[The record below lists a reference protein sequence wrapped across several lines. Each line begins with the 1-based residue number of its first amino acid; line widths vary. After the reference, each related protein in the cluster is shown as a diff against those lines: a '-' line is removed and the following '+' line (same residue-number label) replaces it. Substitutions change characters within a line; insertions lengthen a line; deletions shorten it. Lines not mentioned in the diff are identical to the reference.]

1 MNQHNALTSY
11 FDKAMTK
18 IQQLGLAPVS
28 GREQLSAIMPLIQ
41 RIEHLDPENA
51 LLIARVMDQSS
62 NFNEI
67 VRTKISSIEIGARFL
82 TISSEFDDIRED
94 TRNLVAWMEDGN
106 LDWKEKA
113 QMTWMELRRG
123 TVSERF
129 GVIQNTFAEV
139 MEDTN
144 NQILMEESVLAA
156 YLDFRFSIKESESSA
171 YMILAKAEQDWEAKK
186 IEIVAASEKIK
197 TASNQAEKS
206 KFELERDHLLAQTQ
220 SSETLYQIAKDLAE
234 NLKVAYNTSELVFAR
249 LQQNIGMKR
258 RIYEQS
264 VSFFSTNEVVFTGLS
279 AAFTSTQGLAES
291 THALE
296 SMKRGLNQSIEALAD
311 IGGTQL
317 EASAKAGYSG
327 TIDAKSVAKLAN
339 AIVEYQQSMSSMI
352 SDLRKE
358 ATSTAEEIETAT
370 NASKESIVALL
381 AKAK

>member
-18 IQQLGLAPVS
+18 IQQFGLATAP

-51 LLIARVMDQSS
+51 LSIARVMDQSS

>member
-18 IQQLGLAPVS
+18 IQQLGLAPVP

-156 YLDFRFSIKESESSA
+156 YLYFRFSIKESESSA

>member
-1 MNQHNALTSY
+1 MNQYNALTSY

-18 IQQLGLAPVS
+18 IQQLGLAPAP

-41 RIEHLDPENA
+41 RIEHLDPQNA

-94 TRNLVAWMEDGN
+94 TRNLVSWMEDGN

-113 QMTWMELRRG
+113 QMKWMEMRRG

-129 GVIQNTFAEV
+129 GEIQKTFAAV

-144 NQILMEESVLAA
+144 DQILMEESVLSA

-171 YMILAKAEQDWEAKK
+171 YTILAKAEQEWDAKK
-186 IEIVAASEKIK
+186 TDLVAAGEKINAA
-197 TASNQAEKS
+197 TNQAEKS

-264 VSFFSTNEVVFTGLS
+264 VTFFTTNEVVFTGLS

-291 THALE
+291 TNALE
-296 SMKRGLNQSIEALAD
+296 SMKRGVNQSIEALAD

-317 EASAKAGYSG
+317 ESSTRAGYSG
-327 TIDAKSVAKLAN
+327 TVDAKSVAKLAN
-339 AIVEYQQSMSSMI
+339 AIVEYQQKLNSLVT
-352 SDLRKE
+352 DLRKE
-358 ATSTAEEIETAT
+358 ATTNAEEIETVN
-370 NASKESIVALL
+370 NAAKESIVALI

>member
-18 IQQLGLAPVS
+18 IQQLGLAPATV
-28 GREQLSAIMPLIQ
+28 REQLNAIMPLIQ

-94 TRNLVAWMEDGN
+94 TRNLVSWMEDGN

-113 QMTWMELRRG
+113 QMKWMEMRRG

-129 GVIQNTFAEV
+129 GEIQKTFAAV

-144 NQILMEESVLAA
+144 DQILMEESVLSA

-171 YMILAKAEQDWEAKK
+171 YTILAKAEQEWEGKK
-186 IEIVAASEKIK
+186 TDLVAAGEKINAA
-197 TASNQAEKS
+197 TNQAEKS
-206 KFELERDHLLAQTQ
+206 KFELERDHLLAETQ
-220 SSETLYQIAKDLAE
+220 STETLYQIAKDLAE

-264 VSFFSTNEVVFTGLS
+264 VTFFTTNEVVFTGLS

-291 THALE
+291 TNALE
-296 SMKRGLNQSIEALAD
+296 SMKRGVNQSIEALAD

-317 EASAKAGYSG
+317 EASTRAGYSG
-327 TIDAKSVAKLAN
+327 TVDAKSVAKLAN
-339 AIVEYQQSMSSMI
+339 AIVEYQQKLNSLVT
-352 SDLRKE
+352 DLRKE
-358 ATSTAEEIETAT
+358 ATTNAEEIETVN
-370 NASKESIVALL
+370 NAAKESIVALL

>member
-94 TRNLVAWMEDGN
+94 TRNLVSWMEDGN

-113 QMTWMELRRG
+113 QMKWMEMRRG

-129 GVIQNTFAEV
+129 GEIQKTFAAV

-144 NQILMEESVLAA
+144 DQILMEESVLSA

-171 YMILAKAEQDWEAKK
+171 YTILAKAEQEWDAKK
-186 IEIVAASEKIK
+186 TDLVAAGEKINAA
-197 TASNQAEKS
+197 TNQAEKS

-264 VSFFSTNEVVFTGLS
+264 VTFFTTNEVVFTGLS

-291 THALE
+291 TNALE
-296 SMKRGLNQSIEALAD
+296 SMKRGVNQSIEALAD

-317 EASAKAGYSG
+317 ESSTRAGYSG
-327 TIDAKSVAKLAN
+327 TVDAKSVAKLAN
-339 AIVEYQQSMSSMI
+339 AIVEYQQKLNSLVT
-352 SDLRKE
+352 DLRKE
-358 ATSTAEEIETAT
+358 ATTNAEEIETVN
-370 NASKESIVALL
+370 NAAKESIVALI

>member
-1 MNQHNALTSY
+1 VNQHNALTSY

-18 IQQLGLAPVS
+18 IQKLGLATAP

-51 LLIARVMDQSS
+51 LSIARVMDQSS

-129 GVIQNTFAEV
+129 GEIQKTFAAV

-144 NQILMEESVLAA
+144 DQILMEESVLSA

-171 YMILAKAEQDWEAKK
+171 YLILAKAEQEWAARKNDL
-186 IEIVAASEKIK
+186 VAAGEKIK
-197 TASNQAEKS
+197 VATDQAEKS
-206 KFELERDHLLAQTQ
+206 KFELERDQLLAETQ

-264 VSFFSTNEVVFTGLS
+264 VTFFTTNEVVFTGLS

-317 EASAKAGYSG
+317 EASTRAGYSG
-327 TIDAKSVAKLAN
+327 TVDAKSVAKLAN
-339 AIVEYQQSMSSMI
+339 AIVEYQQTLGSLVT
-352 SDLRKE
+352 DLRKE
-358 ATSTAEEIETAT
+358 ATTNAEEIETAT
-370 NASKESIVALL
+370 NAAKESIVALL